1 MILTFDQLCILYA
14 YLTMY
19 RQELERHDLDAL
31 NMDDEPTNGDRCM
44 ALETAANIVKADID
58 YRSI

>member
-1 MILTFDQLCILYA
+1 
-14 YLTMY
+14 MY

-31 NMDDEPTNGDRCM
+31 NMDDIPTNGDSCLT
-44 ALETAANIVKADID
+44 LEAAARIVKADID

>member
-1 MILTFDQLCILYA
+1 MRLTFDQLCTLYA

-31 NMDDEPTNGDRCM
+31 NMDDIPTNGDSCLT
-44 ALETAANIVKADID
+44 LEAAARIVKADID